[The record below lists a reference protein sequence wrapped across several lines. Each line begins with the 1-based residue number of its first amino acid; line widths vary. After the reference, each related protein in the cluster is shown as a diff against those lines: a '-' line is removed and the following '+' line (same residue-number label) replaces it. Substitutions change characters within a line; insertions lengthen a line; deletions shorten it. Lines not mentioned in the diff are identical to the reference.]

1 MRGNPGSERS
11 QRAPGCAV
19 GVPGVPPQ
27 PPRYLRDAAGRPS
40 GCGSASSTARG
51 WGGQRRCEGSRFP
64 APGQWRTF
72 STSPEETLEKKKKE
86 PSPSRFRLAVLFL
99 LLPGWRTKSKT
110 FHIRMWPHTVP
121 HSAPSSGALE
131 TALSRLRTVKER
143 NNEAKTFIL

>member
-1 MRGNPGSERS
+1 MKGHVS
-11 QRAPGCAV
+11 
-19 GVPGVPPQ
+19 PPQ
-27 PPRYLRDAAGRPS
+27 ASGERFPPPPRKR
-40 GCGSASSTARG
+40 
-51 WGGQRRCEGSRFP
+51 W
-64 APGQWRTF
+64 
-72 STSPEETLEKKKKE
+72 KKRKKE